1 MTNASLRLLVLAGVL
16 VMVVAALTGAGDA
29 QATGQRISL
38 LEAIDGYRQETWRWQ
53 RLMQVRRTPTSY
65 SERRRDNAA
74 YHRWVLDLWR
84 ERAAR
89 AEQQAQRPPNRSAW
103 LCIHRHEALHAGGWR
118 TRTGN
123 GYFGGLQMSMTFQR
137 ALAPELLRSKG
148 TADGWTPIEQMWV
161 AERAVRRGYG
171 FTPWPNTAARCGLL

>member
-16 VMVVAALTGAGDA
+16 MLVVAALTGATDSRA
-29 QATGQRISL
+29 AGQQLSV
-38 LEAIDGYRQETWRWQ
+38 LEAIDDYRQETWRWQ

-65 SERRRDNAA
+65 SERSRENAA
-74 YHRWVLDLWR
+74 YRRWVLGLWR

-89 AEQQAQRPPNRSAW
+89 AERLARRPPNKNAW
-103 LCIHRHEALHAGGWR
+103 LCIHRHEALHAGGWQA
-118 TRTGN
+118 RTGN

-137 ALAPELLRSKG
+137 TLAPELLRRKG
-148 TADGWTPIEQMWV
+148 TADVWTPIEQMWV